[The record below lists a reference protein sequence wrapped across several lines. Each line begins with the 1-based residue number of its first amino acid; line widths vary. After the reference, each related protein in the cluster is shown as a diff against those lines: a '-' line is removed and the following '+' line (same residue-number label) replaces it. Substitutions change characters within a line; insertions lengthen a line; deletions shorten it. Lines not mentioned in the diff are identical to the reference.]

1 MPSKDELTGPPS
13 ETHAQR
19 PPRHRAEIVSP
30 YDSDVEEV
38 SAQDYDRDR
47 YEREERRD
55 RHRVGDP
62 PLDYGEG
69 EEPRCRP
76 QPQPQPRGRSLSP
89 PRPRR
94 RSRDR
99 DYSRDRPRGGQRD
112 RRSPSRRRD
121 QNERRPNRAYSD
133 ERGQRRNG
141 RTSRSRSPGP
151 QRAPA
156 PLPPPPSPLASPPPL
171 PPAPPTR
178 STGYTIISNR
188 TGDVTIY
195 RPEYGQTRGS
205 YTDLTK
211 EYFTSDVVSVR
222 LCDFSSDSQAIVG
235 KYSTPSPQGLI
246 NLKQNVPFIFK
257 RVDCDYGIG
266 YVAHSFGGRG
276 LNRADWI
283 PKLEHAKYLGMANED
298 DLYGF
303 QGNGSPHQQLK
314 VRRAPGSRYLLNIS
328 HVFVGE
334 LVKVTFPR
342 KPYYW
347 GRLRLRDY
355 YRLQCLSDFLTASP
369 GSSAADIDDI
379 PTRIGLDIGA
389 LKELRSADDSLDR
402 NMKAGLVALD
412 AIHKRKPSD
421 NDKDADA
428 RPPRAQTAP
437 NGRVPPPTTRPGAKD
452 ASSTAPPP
460 ATTQTT
466 GEATRPRDQPRQPSA
481 TTANATGDPRLQPPT
496 ELRTM
501 RPRDDDTHSL
511 PNAHRR
517 RNS

>member
-13 ETHAQR
+13 ETHALRSPQ
-19 PPRHRAEIVSP
+19 HRAEIVSP
-30 YDSDVEEV
+30 YDSDVEDV
-38 SAQDYDRDR
+38 PIRDYDRNR

-69 EEPRCRP
+69 EEPRRRP
-76 QPQPQPRGRSLSP
+76 QPRPRGRSLSP
-89 PRPRR
+89 PRPRH

-112 RRSPSRRRD
+112 RRSPSRGRD
-121 QNERRPNRAYSD
+121 QNERRPNQAYSD
-133 ERGQRRNG
+133 ERGRRRNG

-156 PLPPPPSPLASPPPL
+156 PLPPPPPPPPPLASPPP
-171 PPAPPTR
+171 PNR
-178 STGYTIISNR
+178 GTGFTIINNR
-188 TGDVTIY
+188 TGDVTVY
-195 RPEYGQTRGS
+195 RSEYGQTRGS

-235 KYSTPSPQGLI
+235 KYFTPSSQGLI
-246 NLKQNVPFIFK
+246 NVKQNVPFIFK
-257 RVDCDYGIG
+257 RVDREYGIG
-266 YVAHSFGGRG
+266 YVAHSFGRRG

-298 DLYGF
+298 DSYGF

-314 VRRAPGSRYLLNIS
+314 VRRAPGSRYLLNTS
-328 HVFVGE
+328 HIFVGE

-355 YRLQCLSDFLTASP
+355 YRLQCLSDFLAASP
-369 GSSAADIDDI
+369 GSGAADIDEV

-389 LKELRSADDSLDR
+389 LKELRSANDSLSE

-437 NGRVPPPTTRPGAKD
+437 NGRIQPPTGRPVATGVR
-452 ASSTAPPP
+452 STALPP
-460 ATTQTT
+460 ATRQTT
-466 GEATRPRDQPRQPSA
+466 GKATRPRDQPRQPPT
-481 TTANATGDPRLQPPT
+481 TTANATRDPRLEAPT
-496 ELRTM
+496 EPRTM
-501 RPRDDDTHSL
+501 HPRDDDTPSL
-511 PNAHRR
+511 PNMHRW